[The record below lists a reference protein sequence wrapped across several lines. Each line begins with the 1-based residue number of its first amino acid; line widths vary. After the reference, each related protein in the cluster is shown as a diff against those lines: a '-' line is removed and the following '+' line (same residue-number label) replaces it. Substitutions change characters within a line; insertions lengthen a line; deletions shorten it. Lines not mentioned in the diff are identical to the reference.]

1 MELFQTSSVN
11 VITEK
16 AKMLY
21 REERENHKILNG
33 WFLSREI
40 AADAAEVTPIS
51 APPSSARMPKGLP
64 TPSPLKNASSSLS
77 PILLANS
84 EVK

>member
-1 MELFQTSSVN
+1 MSSAS

-16 AKMLY
+16 AKLLY

-40 AADAAEVTPIS
+40 AADAAEGELEAIVENCRWKLV
-51 APPSSARMPKGLP
+51 RMLFWQALKEMLLLP
-64 TPSPLKNASSSLS
+64 AMR
-77 PILLANS
+77 
-84 EVK
+84 